1 MNDTETIGRPLDCK
15 TLISILNRG
24 AESAL
29 LLGAWCAMEAI
40 AEEDPE
46 GCVRLNPDVPMDAAA
61 LGDFLHC
68 PVETVENTIGLFRQ
82 LRKLTLEDG
91 IIRINACAARKKAAA
106 SRERKRAQAR
116 QRQARYREKQK
127 EQEGFAGQKAAA
139 QREAAATE
147 SEDFSKGTAPK
158 EVPPENG
165 SSGDG
170 PYWESVTVTQPVTV
184 PVTQS
189 VTQPVT
195 LFGEEPQ
202 SPAAN
207 GSEEVGTTACNTP
220 VTEPEATEKRK
231 NQRKETSL
239 FTNPDTSPAS
249 PRNGQAG
256 DPASDGAAVGLPGGE
271 KLPEVEGI
279 CLPFV
284 PEEAD
289 ANRFRED
296 LPASCERI
304 LEAWNRLGLKPCRDP
319 GPSLLEKMKELLAR
333 YSTETIVE
341 AIAGIAG
348 CPFLLGKTARSRWS
362 ISLGWLLKPDNFAK
376 VLSGKYRT
384 FQKTGQYEV
393 GRDYMDRTLC
403 REGEAFPGWPAG
415 NENIIPS
422 GGCLAGNEGIASP
435 GGCLPGNGSI
445 IPPDRSQEARDL
457 PCHRNPVL
465 EESARLLGLPY

>member
-46 GCVRLNPDVPMDAAA
+46 GCVRLNPDVPMDASA

-202 SPAAN
+202 SPAAS

-231 NQRKETSL
+231 NQRKETSH
-239 FTNPDTSPAS
+239 NTSPDS
-249 PRNGQAG
+249 
-256 DPASDGAAVGLPGGE
+256 L
-271 KLPEVEGI
+271 
-279 CLPFV
+279 
-284 PEEAD
+284 
-289 ANRFRED
+289 
-296 LPASCERI
+296 SCRKI
-304 LEAWNRLGLKPCRDP
+304 LDAWNRLGLKPCRDP

-362 ISLGWLLKPDNFAK
+362 VSLGWLLKPDNFAK

-403 REGEAFPGWPAG
+403 REGEAFPDWLHGNDGVASPVGWPAG
-415 NENIIPS
+415 NEVMVPS
-422 GGCLAGNEGIASP
+422 GSG
-435 GGCLPGNGSI
+435 
-445 IPPDRSQEARDL
+445 SQEARDL

>member
-46 GCVRLNPDVPMDAAA
+46 GCVRLNPDVPMDASA

-202 SPAAN
+202 SPAAS

-231 NQRKETSL
+231 NQRKETSH
-239 FTNPDTSPAS
+239 NTSPDS
-249 PRNGQAG
+249 
-256 DPASDGAAVGLPGGE
+256 L
-271 KLPEVEGI
+271 
-279 CLPFV
+279 
-284 PEEAD
+284 
-289 ANRFRED
+289 
-296 LPASCERI
+296 SCRKI
-304 LEAWNRLGLKPCRDP
+304 LDAWNRLGLKPCRDP

-362 ISLGWLLKPDNFAK
+362 VSLGWLLKPDNFAK

-415 NENIIPS
+415 NEVMVPS
-422 GGCLAGNEGIASP
+422 GSG
-435 GGCLPGNGSI
+435 
-445 IPPDRSQEARDL
+445 SQEARDL

>member
-46 GCVRLNPDVPMDAAA
+46 GCVRLNPDVPMDASA

-147 SEDFSKGTAPK
+147 SEAFSKGTTPK

-202 SPAAN
+202 SPAAS

-231 NQRKETSL
+231 NQRKE
-239 FTNPDTSPAS
+239 NKD
-249 PRNGQAG
+249 
-256 DPASDGAAVGLPGGE
+256 
-271 KLPEVEGI
+271 
-279 CLPFV
+279 
-284 PEEAD
+284 
-289 ANRFRED
+289 
-296 LPASCERI
+296 
-304 LEAWNRLGLKPCRDP
+304 
-319 GPSLLEKMKELLAR
+319 
-333 YSTETIVE
+333 
-341 AIAGIAG
+341 
-348 CPFLLGKTARSRWS
+348 
-362 ISLGWLLKPDNFAK
+362 
-376 VLSGKYRT
+376 
-384 FQKTGQYEV
+384 
-393 GRDYMDRTLC
+393 
-403 REGEAFPGWPAG
+403 
-415 NENIIPS
+415 IP
-422 GGCLAGNEGIASP
+422 
-435 GGCLPGNGSI
+435 
-445 IPPDRSQEARDL
+445 
-457 PCHRNPVL
+457 
-465 EESARLLGLPY
+465 Y

>member
-46 GCVRLNPDVPMDAAA
+46 GCVRLNPDVPMDASA

-147 SEDFSKGTAPK
+147 SEAFSKGTAPK

-184 PVTQS
+184 PVTQPVTVPVTQS

-202 SPAAN
+202 SPAAS

-271 KLPEVEGI
+271 RLPEVEGI

-362 ISLGWLLKPDNFAK
+362 ISLGWLLKPENFAK

-415 NENIIPS
+415 NEVMVPS
-422 GGCLAGNEGIASP
+422 GSG
-435 GGCLPGNGSI
+435 
-445 IPPDRSQEARDL
+445 SQEARDL

>member
-46 GCVRLNPDVPMDAAA
+46 GCVRLNPDVPMDASA

-147 SEDFSKGTAPK
+147 SEAFSKGTAPK
-158 EVPPENG
+158 EVSPENG

-231 NQRKETSL
+231 NQRKETSH
-239 FTNPDTSPAS
+239 NTSPDS
-249 PRNGQAG
+249 
-256 DPASDGAAVGLPGGE
+256 L
-271 KLPEVEGI
+271 
-279 CLPFV
+279 
-284 PEEAD
+284 
-289 ANRFRED
+289 
-296 LPASCERI
+296 SCRKI
-304 LEAWNRLGLKPCRDP
+304 LDAWNRLGLKPCRDP

-362 ISLGWLLKPDNFAK
+362 VSLGWLLKPENFAK

-415 NENIIPS
+415 NEVMVPS
-422 GGCLAGNEGIASP
+422 GSG
-435 GGCLPGNGSI
+435 
-445 IPPDRSQEARDL
+445 SQEARDL

>member
-46 GCVRLNPDVPMDAAA
+46 GCVRLNPDVPMDASA

-202 SPAAN
+202 SPAAS

-231 NQRKETSL
+231 NQRKETSH
-239 FTNPDTSPAS
+239 NTSPDS
-249 PRNGQAG
+249 
-256 DPASDGAAVGLPGGE
+256 L
-271 KLPEVEGI
+271 
-279 CLPFV
+279 
-284 PEEAD
+284 
-289 ANRFRED
+289 
-296 LPASCERI
+296 SCRKI
-304 LEAWNRLGLKPCRDP
+304 LDAWNRLGLKPCRDP

-362 ISLGWLLKPDNFAK
+362 VSLGWLLKPDNFAK

-403 REGEAFPGWPAG
+403 RKGETVPGR
-415 NENIIPS
+415 
-422 GGCLAGNEGIASP
+422 
-435 GGCLPGNGSI
+435 LPGNDGV
-445 IPPDRSQEARDL
+445 AAAGGLL
-457 PCHRNPVL
+457 PLPSPRNPVL

>member
-46 GCVRLNPDVPMDAAA
+46 GCVRLNPDVPMDASA

-202 SPAAN
+202 SPAAS

-231 NQRKETSL
+231 NQRKETSH
-239 FTNPDTSPAS
+239 NTSPDS
-249 PRNGQAG
+249 
-256 DPASDGAAVGLPGGE
+256 L
-271 KLPEVEGI
+271 
-279 CLPFV
+279 
-284 PEEAD
+284 
-289 ANRFRED
+289 
-296 LPASCERI
+296 SCRKI
-304 LEAWNRLGLKPCRDP
+304 LDAWNRLGLKPCRDP

-362 ISLGWLLKPDNFAK
+362 ISLGWLLKPENFAK

-415 NENIIPS
+415 NEVMVPS
-422 GGCLAGNEGIASP
+422 GSG
-435 GGCLPGNGSI
+435 
-445 IPPDRSQEARDL
+445 SQEARDL

>member
-46 GCVRLNPDVPMDAAA
+46 GCVRLNPDVPMDASA

-116 QRQARYREKQK
+116 QRQARYRKKQK

-147 SEDFSKGTAPK
+147 SEAFSKGTAPK

-189 VTQPVT
+189 VTVPVTQSVTQPVTQSVTQPVTQSVTQPVT

-202 SPAAN
+202 SPAAS

-231 NQRKETSL
+231 NQRKETSH
-239 FTNPDTSPAS
+239 NTSPDS
-249 PRNGQAG
+249 
-256 DPASDGAAVGLPGGE
+256 L
-271 KLPEVEGI
+271 
-279 CLPFV
+279 
-284 PEEAD
+284 
-289 ANRFRED
+289 
-296 LPASCERI
+296 SCRKI
-304 LEAWNRLGLKPCRDP
+304 LDAWNRLGLKPCRDP

-362 ISLGWLLKPDNFAK
+362 VSLGWLLKPENFAK

-403 REGEAFPGWPAG
+403 WEGEAFPGWPAG
-415 NENIIPS
+415 NEVMVPS
-422 GGCLAGNEGIASP
+422 GSG
-435 GGCLPGNGSI
+435 
-445 IPPDRSQEARDL
+445 SQEARDL

>member
-46 GCVRLNPDVPMDAAA
+46 GCVRLNPDVPMDASA

-195 LFGEEPQ
+195 LFGKEPQ
-202 SPAAN
+202 SPAAS

-231 NQRKETSL
+231 NQRKETSH
-239 FTNPDTSPAS
+239 NTSPDS
-249 PRNGQAG
+249 
-256 DPASDGAAVGLPGGE
+256 L
-271 KLPEVEGI
+271 
-279 CLPFV
+279 
-284 PEEAD
+284 
-289 ANRFRED
+289 
-296 LPASCERI
+296 SCRKI
-304 LEAWNRLGLKPCRDP
+304 LDAWNRLGLKPCRDP

-341 AIAGIAG
+341 AIASIAG

-415 NENIIPS
+415 NEVMVPS
-422 GGCLAGNEGIASP
+422 GSG
-435 GGCLPGNGSI
+435 
-445 IPPDRSQEARDL
+445 SQEARDL

>member
-46 GCVRLNPDVPMDAAA
+46 GCVRLNPDVPMDASA

-68 PVETVENTIGLFRQ
+68 PVETVENAIGLFRQ

-116 QRQARYREKQK
+116 QRQARYRERQK

-202 SPAAN
+202 SPAAS

-231 NQRKETSL
+231 NQRKETSH
-239 FTNPDTSPAS
+239 NTSPDS
-249 PRNGQAG
+249 
-256 DPASDGAAVGLPGGE
+256 L
-271 KLPEVEGI
+271 
-279 CLPFV
+279 
-284 PEEAD
+284 
-289 ANRFRED
+289 
-296 LPASCERI
+296 SCRKI
-304 LEAWNRLGLKPCRDP
+304 LDAWNRLGLKPCRDP

-362 ISLGWLLKPDNFAK
+362 ISLGWLLKPENFAK

-415 NENIIPS
+415 NEVMVPS
-422 GGCLAGNEGIASP
+422 GSG
-435 GGCLPGNGSI
+435 
-445 IPPDRSQEARDL
+445 SQEARDL

>member
-46 GCVRLNPDVPMDAAA
+46 GCVRLNPDVPMDASA

-116 QRQARYREKQK
+116 QRQARYRERQK

-202 SPAAN
+202 SPAAS

-231 NQRKETSL
+231 NQRKETSH
-239 FTNPDTSPAS
+239 NTSPDS
-249 PRNGQAG
+249 
-256 DPASDGAAVGLPGGE
+256 L
-271 KLPEVEGI
+271 
-279 CLPFV
+279 
-284 PEEAD
+284 
-289 ANRFRED
+289 
-296 LPASCERI
+296 SCRKI
-304 LEAWNRLGLKPCRDP
+304 LDAWNRLGLKPCRDP
-319 GPSLLEKMKELLAR
+319 GPSLQKKMKELLAR

-415 NENIIPS
+415 NEVMVPS
-422 GGCLAGNEGIASP
+422 GSG
-435 GGCLPGNGSI
+435 
-445 IPPDRSQEARDL
+445 SQEARDL

>member
-46 GCVRLNPDVPMDAAA
+46 GCVRLNPEVPMDASA

-68 PVETVENTIGLFRQ
+68 PVETVENAISLFRQ

-202 SPAAN
+202 SPAAR

-231 NQRKETSL
+231 NQRKETSH
-239 FTNPDTSPAS
+239 NTSPDS
-249 PRNGQAG
+249 
-256 DPASDGAAVGLPGGE
+256 L
-271 KLPEVEGI
+271 
-279 CLPFV
+279 
-284 PEEAD
+284 
-289 ANRFRED
+289 
-296 LPASCERI
+296 SCRKI
-304 LEAWNRLGLKPCRDP
+304 LDAWNRLGLKPCRDP

-362 ISLGWLLKPDNFAK
+362 ISLGWLLKPENFAK

-415 NENIIPS
+415 NEVMVPS
-422 GGCLAGNEGIASP
+422 GSG
-435 GGCLPGNGSI
+435 
-445 IPPDRSQEARDL
+445 SQEARDL

>member
-46 GCVRLNPDVPMDAAA
+46 GCVRLNPDVPMDASA

-202 SPAAN
+202 SPAAS
-207 GSEEVGTTACNTP
+207 GFEEVGTTACNTP

-231 NQRKETSL
+231 NQRKETSH
-239 FTNPDTSPAS
+239 NTSPDS
-249 PRNGQAG
+249 
-256 DPASDGAAVGLPGGE
+256 L
-271 KLPEVEGI
+271 
-279 CLPFV
+279 
-284 PEEAD
+284 
-289 ANRFRED
+289 
-296 LPASCERI
+296 SCRKI
-304 LEAWNRLGLKPCRDP
+304 LDAWNRLGLKPCRDP

-362 ISLGWLLKPDNFAK
+362 VSLGWLLKPENFAK

-415 NENIIPS
+415 NEVMVPS
-422 GGCLAGNEGIASP
+422 GSG
-435 GGCLPGNGSI
+435 
-445 IPPDRSQEARDL
+445 SQEARDL

>member
-46 GCVRLNPDVPMDAAA
+46 GCVRLNPDVPMDASA

-202 SPAAN
+202 SPAAS

-231 NQRKETSL
+231 NQRKETSH
-239 FTNPDTSPAS
+239 NTSPDS
-249 PRNGQAG
+249 
-256 DPASDGAAVGLPGGE
+256 L
-271 KLPEVEGI
+271 
-279 CLPFV
+279 
-284 PEEAD
+284 
-289 ANRFRED
+289 
-296 LPASCERI
+296 SCRKI
-304 LEAWNRLGLKPCRDP
+304 LDAWNRLGLKPCRDP

-362 ISLGWLLKPDNFAK
+362 ISLGWLLKPENFAK

-393 GRDYMDRTLC
+393 GRDYMDRTPC

-415 NENIIPS
+415 NEVMVPS
-422 GGCLAGNEGIASP
+422 GSG
-435 GGCLPGNGSI
+435 
-445 IPPDRSQEARDL
+445 SQEARDL

>member
-46 GCVRLNPDVPMDAAA
+46 GCVRLNPDVPMDASA

-116 QRQARYREKQK
+116 QRQARYRERQK

-147 SEDFSKGTAPK
+147 SEAFSKGTAPK

-202 SPAAN
+202 SPAAS

-231 NQRKETSL
+231 NQRKETSH
-239 FTNPDTSPAS
+239 NTSPDS
-249 PRNGQAG
+249 
-256 DPASDGAAVGLPGGE
+256 L
-271 KLPEVEGI
+271 
-279 CLPFV
+279 
-284 PEEAD
+284 
-289 ANRFRED
+289 
-296 LPASCERI
+296 SCRKI
-304 LEAWNRLGLKPCRDP
+304 LDAWNRLGLKPCRDP

-362 ISLGWLLKPDNFAK
+362 ISLGWLLKPENFAK

-415 NENIIPS
+415 NEVMVPS
-422 GGCLAGNEGIASP
+422 GSG
-435 GGCLPGNGSI
+435 
-445 IPPDRSQEARDL
+445 SQEARDL

>member
-46 GCVRLNPDVPMDAAA
+46 GCVRLNPDVPMDASA

-91 IIRINACAARKKAAA
+91 IIRIDACAARKKAAA

-127 EQEGFAGQKAAA
+127 EEGAGQKAVA

-147 SEDFSKGTAPK
+147 SEAFSKGTAPK

-202 SPAAN
+202 SPAAS

-220 VTEPEATEKRK
+220 VTEPEAIEKRK

-271 KLPEVEGI
+271 RLPEVEGI

-296 LPASCERI
+296 LSHSCRKI
-304 LEAWNRLGLKPCRDP
+304 LNAWNRLGLKPCRDP

-415 NENIIPS
+415 NEVMVPS
-422 GGCLAGNEGIASP
+422 GSG
-435 GGCLPGNGSI
+435 
-445 IPPDRSQEARDL
+445 SQEARDL

>member
-46 GCVRLNPDVPMDAAA
+46 GCVRLNPDVPMDASA
-61 LGDFLHC
+61 LGNFLHC

-202 SPAAN
+202 SPAAS

-231 NQRKETSL
+231 NQRKETSH
-239 FTNPDTSPAS
+239 NTSPDS
-249 PRNGQAG
+249 
-256 DPASDGAAVGLPGGE
+256 L
-271 KLPEVEGI
+271 
-279 CLPFV
+279 
-284 PEEAD
+284 
-289 ANRFRED
+289 
-296 LPASCERI
+296 SCQKI

-362 ISLGWLLKPDNFAK
+362 VSLGWLLKPENFAK

-415 NENIIPS
+415 NEVMVPS
-422 GGCLAGNEGIASP
+422 GSG
-435 GGCLPGNGSI
+435 
-445 IPPDRSQEARDL
+445 SQEARDL

>member
-46 GCVRLNPDVPMDAAA
+46 GCVRLNPDVPMDASA

-116 QRQARYREKQK
+116 QRQARYRERQK

-165 SSGDG
+165 ISGDG
-170 PYWESVTVTQPVTV
+170 PLWESVTVTQPVTV

-202 SPAAN
+202 SPAAS

-231 NQRKETSL
+231 NQRKETSH
-239 FTNPDTSPAS
+239 NTSPDS
-249 PRNGQAG
+249 
-256 DPASDGAAVGLPGGE
+256 L
-271 KLPEVEGI
+271 
-279 CLPFV
+279 
-284 PEEAD
+284 
-289 ANRFRED
+289 
-296 LPASCERI
+296 SCQKI

-362 ISLGWLLKPDNFAK
+362 VSLGWLLKPENFAK

-415 NENIIPS
+415 NENIIPP

>member
-46 GCVRLNPDVPMDAAA
+46 GCVRLNPDVPMDASA

-147 SEDFSKGTAPK
+147 SEAFSKGTAPK

-202 SPAAN
+202 SPAAS

-231 NQRKETSL
+231 NQRKETSH
-239 FTNPDTSPAS
+239 NTSPDS
-249 PRNGQAG
+249 
-256 DPASDGAAVGLPGGE
+256 L
-271 KLPEVEGI
+271 
-279 CLPFV
+279 
-284 PEEAD
+284 
-289 ANRFRED
+289 
-296 LPASCERI
+296 SCRKI
-304 LEAWNRLGLKPCRDP
+304 LDAWNRLGLKPCRDP
-319 GPSLLEKMKELLAR
+319 GPSLQEKMKELLAR

-341 AIAGIAG
+341 AIAGIDG

-362 ISLGWLLKPDNFAK
+362 ISLGWLLKPENFAK

-415 NENIIPS
+415 NEVMVPS
-422 GGCLAGNEGIASP
+422 GSG
-435 GGCLPGNGSI
+435 
-445 IPPDRSQEARDL
+445 SQEARDL

>member
-46 GCVRLNPDVPMDAAA
+46 GCVRLNPDVPMDASA

-116 QRQARYREKQK
+116 QRQARYRERQK

-202 SPAAN
+202 SPAAS

-231 NQRKETSL
+231 NQRKETSH
-239 FTNPDTSPAS
+239 NTSPDS
-249 PRNGQAG
+249 
-256 DPASDGAAVGLPGGE
+256 L
-271 KLPEVEGI
+271 
-279 CLPFV
+279 
-284 PEEAD
+284 
-289 ANRFRED
+289 
-296 LPASCERI
+296 SCRKI
-304 LEAWNRLGLKPCRDP
+304 LDAWNRLGLKPCRDP

-362 ISLGWLLKPDNFAK
+362 ISLGWLLKPENFAK

-415 NENIIPS
+415 NEVMVPS
-422 GGCLAGNEGIASP
+422 GSG
-435 GGCLPGNGSI
+435 
-445 IPPDRSQEARDL
+445 SQEARDL

>member
-1 MNDTETIGRPLDCK
+1 MNDTETIGSPLDCK

-46 GCVRLNPDVPMDAAA
+46 GCVRLNPDVPMDASA

-170 PYWESVTVTQPVTV
+170 PYWESVTVTQPVTL

-202 SPAAN
+202 SPASS

-231 NQRKETSL
+231 NQRKETSH
-239 FTNPDTSPAS
+239 NTSPDS
-249 PRNGQAG
+249 
-256 DPASDGAAVGLPGGE
+256 L
-271 KLPEVEGI
+271 
-279 CLPFV
+279 
-284 PEEAD
+284 
-289 ANRFRED
+289 
-296 LPASCERI
+296 SCRKI
-304 LEAWNRLGLKPCRDP
+304 LDAWNRLGLKPCRDP

-341 AIAGIAG
+341 AIAGIAD

-362 ISLGWLLKPDNFAK
+362 VSLGWLLKPENFAK

-415 NENIIPS
+415 NEVMVPS
-422 GGCLAGNEGIASP
+422 GSG
-435 GGCLPGNGSI
+435 
-445 IPPDRSQEARDL
+445 SQEARDL

>member
-46 GCVRLNPDVPMDAAA
+46 GCVRLNPDVPMDASA

-147 SEDFSKGTAPK
+147 SEAFSKGTAPK

-202 SPAAN
+202 SPAAS
-207 GSEEVGTTACNTP
+207 GFEEVGTTACNTP

-231 NQRKETSL
+231 NQRKETSH
-239 FTNPDTSPAS
+239 NTSPDS
-249 PRNGQAG
+249 
-256 DPASDGAAVGLPGGE
+256 L
-271 KLPEVEGI
+271 
-279 CLPFV
+279 
-284 PEEAD
+284 
-289 ANRFRED
+289 
-296 LPASCERI
+296 SCRKI
-304 LEAWNRLGLKPCRDP
+304 LDAWNRLGLKPCRDP

-362 ISLGWLLKPDNFAK
+362 VSLGWLLKPENFAK

-415 NENIIPS
+415 NEVMVPS
-422 GGCLAGNEGIASP
+422 GSG
-435 GGCLPGNGSI
+435 
-445 IPPDRSQEARDL
+445 SQEARDL

>member
-24 AESAL
+24 AGSAL

-46 GCVRLNPDVPMDAAA
+46 GCVRLNPDVPMDASA

-68 PVETVENTIGLFRQ
+68 PVETVENTISLFRQ

-91 IIRINACAARKKAAA
+91 IIRIDACAARKKAAA

-202 SPAAN
+202 SPAAS

-231 NQRKETSL
+231 NQRKETSH
-239 FTNPDTSPAS
+239 NTSPDS
-249 PRNGQAG
+249 
-256 DPASDGAAVGLPGGE
+256 L
-271 KLPEVEGI
+271 
-279 CLPFV
+279 
-284 PEEAD
+284 
-289 ANRFRED
+289 
-296 LPASCERI
+296 SCRKI
-304 LEAWNRLGLKPCRDP
+304 LDAWNRLGLKPCRDP

-362 ISLGWLLKPDNFAK
+362 ISLGWLLKPENFAK

-393 GRDYMDRTLC
+393 CRDYMDRTPC

-415 NENIIPS
+415 NEVMVPS
-422 GGCLAGNEGIASP
+422 GSG
-435 GGCLPGNGSI
+435 
-445 IPPDRSQEARDL
+445 SQEARDL

>member
-46 GCVRLNPDVPMDAAA
+46 GCVRLNPDVPMDASA

-147 SEDFSKGTAPK
+147 SEAFSKGTAPK

-184 PVTQS
+184 PVTQPVTVPVTQS

-202 SPAAN
+202 SPAAS

-271 KLPEVEGI
+271 RLPEVEGI

-296 LPASCERI
+296 LSHSCRKI
-304 LEAWNRLGLKPCRDP
+304 LNAWNRLGLKPCRDP

-362 ISLGWLLKPDNFAK
+362 VSLGWLLKPDNFAK

-415 NENIIPS
+415 NEVMVPS
-422 GGCLAGNEGIASP
+422 GSG
-435 GGCLPGNGSI
+435 
-445 IPPDRSQEARDL
+445 SQEARDL

>member
-46 GCVRLNPDVPMDAAA
+46 GCVRLNPDVPMDASA

-147 SEDFSKGTAPK
+147 SEAFSKGTAPK

-184 PVTQS
+184 PVTQPVTVPVTQS

-202 SPAAN
+202 SPAAS

-271 KLPEVEGI
+271 RLPEVEGI

-296 LPASCERI
+296 LSHSCRKI
-304 LEAWNRLGLKPCRDP
+304 LNAWNRLGLKPCRDP
-319 GPSLLEKMKELLAR
+319 GPSLLEKMKEQLAR

-362 ISLGWLLKPDNFAK
+362 ISLGWLLKPENFAK

-415 NENIIPS
+415 NEVMVPS
-422 GGCLAGNEGIASP
+422 GSG
-435 GGCLPGNGSI
+435 
-445 IPPDRSQEARDL
+445 SQEARDL